1 MAVLLERTIR
11 SRDLEYR
18 VVADLDDAAIMD
30 NLLRVTIQGSV
41 RRLPDGPWLEET
53 LELTVDVERSIVEVR
68 ARDRVIGTIPLT
80 LPLSDVADFLGNDID
95 VAADDGMLE
104 GALGPSGVE
113 EIIHLF
119 PADPFLGC
127 IVKGA
132 VSTIVG
138 QTIRC
143 WRTTRREAPVT
154 QRVRDIGGCLR
165 EYGLRMA
172 LTFVYRAGR
181 CALLAGLG

>member
-1 MAVLLERTIR
+1 MF
-11 SRDLEYR
+11 R
-18 VVADLDDAAIMD
+18 VVQDA
-30 NLLRVTIQGSV
+30 
-41 RRLPDGPWLEET
+41 
-53 LELTVDVERSIVEVR
+53 
-68 ARDRVIGTIPLT
+68 
-80 LPLSDVADFLGNDID
+80 ADFLGNDID
-95 VAADDGMLE
+95 VAADDGSFE
-104 GALGPSGVE
+104 SALGTSGVE

-127 IVKGA
+127 IVKSA
-132 VSTIVG
+132 VSTVVG

-143 WRTTRREAPVT
+143 WRTTPREAPVT

-172 LTFVYRAGR
+172 LTFMYRAGR